1 MGQLLNERITD
12 IVYHFCDL
20 DAAFYLVYRDA
31 LYLTNVI
38 DTVRDKRF
46 NSGKLYYMCFARHF
60 NSNMG
65 YPGKKDYLNVRIE
78 FNGEL
83 LSQRYKGVQVNS
95 IPMNNDLVVNREQED
110 RLVTNVPVI
119 QDAHQ
124 YITGIYICDPDIANE
139 SLINPKTG
147 QPLDDVTED
156 RKKILYMMQKPQF
169 YGKVYVFNDYNSF
182 NNLGNFRNIREAI
195 KNGKVVTPNV
205 IRRLAVSAYKV
216 DDVYTFDAKT
226 ITTIGFIYA
235 IMQYGE
241 SKSIKSFF
249 HSNGVKKVDKIWN
262 KQIPLFKKRAQE
274 ITNGFAMK
282 MTSIY
287 DRDLSDSKELDKV
300 KAMMRSSLFE
310 GRIGSRLRLSLP
322 GKMRVFYPYVM
333 NALYGYMSAVNC
345 KEFTTLISRKMKL
358 ACERYGIPYSS
369 RLDSLEDTLPIAVGE
384 NINIKKLKLIIENLI
399 DELK

>member
-1 MGQLLNERITD
+1 M
-12 IVYHFCDL
+12 
-20 DAAFYLVYRDA
+20 
-31 LYLTNVI
+31 
-38 DTVRDKRF
+38 
-46 NSGKLYYMCFARHF
+46 
-60 NSNMG
+60 
-65 YPGKKDYLNVRIE
+65 NVRIE

-216 DDVYTFDAKT
+216 DDVYTFDAKA

-235 IMQYGE
+235 I
-241 SKSIKSFF
+241 
-249 HSNGVKKVDKIWN
+249 
-262 KQIPLFKKRAQE
+262 
-274 ITNGFAMK
+274 
-282 MTSIY
+282 
-287 DRDLSDSKELDKV
+287 
-300 KAMMRSSLFE
+300 SSVAF
-310 GRIGSRLRLSLP
+310 
-322 GKMRVFYPYVM
+322 
-333 NALYGYMSAVNC
+333 
-345 KEFTTLISRKMKL
+345 
-358 ACERYGIPYSS
+358 
-369 RLDSLEDTLPIAVGE
+369 
-384 NINIKKLKLIIENLI
+384 
-399 DELK
+399 